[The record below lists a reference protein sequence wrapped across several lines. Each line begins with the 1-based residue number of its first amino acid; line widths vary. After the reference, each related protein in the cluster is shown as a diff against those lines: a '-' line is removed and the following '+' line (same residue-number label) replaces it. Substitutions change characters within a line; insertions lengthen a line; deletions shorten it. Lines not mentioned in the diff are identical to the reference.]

1 MAVDGH
7 GRAMT
12 NKMPARHIFQDAPF
26 SEEQLDLSLLC
37 LNRSFVTLVFLKEP
51 KRAVTLWQT
60 RSSSA
65 QNETFSIRSNCA
77 NAHTKSSCHHRKP
90 FGRGLNPLLIQWK

>member
-26 SEEQLDLSLLC
+26 SEEQLDLMFTVFEQVIRDLGLSQGTEAS
-37 LNRSFVTLVFLKEP
+37 RDLV
-51 KRAVTLWQT
+51 
-60 RSSSA
+60 
-65 QNETFSIRSNCA
+65 A
-77 NAHTKSSCHHRKP
+77 NAVLKCAERDIFDPFELRKCACEV
-90 FGRGLNPLLIQWK
+90 LLTARTLRKD

>member
-7 GRAMT
+7 GHVMT

-26 SEEQLDLSLLC
+26 SEEQLDLMFTVFD
-37 LNRSFVTLVFLKEP
+37 RSFVTLVFLKES
-51 KRAVTLWQT
+51 KRAVTWWQT

-77 NAHTKSSCHHRKP
+77 NAHTKSSSHHRKP
-90 FGRGLNPLLIQWK
+90 LGHGPLIAKGLDL